1 MLWSLLSKSIGRGF
15 WLCWLRCC
23 VPPLLNLPWLAQ
35 VGWIPAEYRRP
46 GMIALGSV
54 FLYWLFLGGSRAP
67 VPAPSPE
74 NYPPMDDGTAGVDDF
89 DVEYVDEDEWGE

>member
-1 MLWSLLSKSIGRGF
+1 M
-15 WLCWLRCC
+15 
-23 VPPLLNLPWLAQ
+23 
-35 VGWIPAEYRRP
+35 
-46 GMIALGSV
+46 MIALGSV

-74 NYPPMDDGTAGVDDF
+74 NYPPMDDGTAGMDDF